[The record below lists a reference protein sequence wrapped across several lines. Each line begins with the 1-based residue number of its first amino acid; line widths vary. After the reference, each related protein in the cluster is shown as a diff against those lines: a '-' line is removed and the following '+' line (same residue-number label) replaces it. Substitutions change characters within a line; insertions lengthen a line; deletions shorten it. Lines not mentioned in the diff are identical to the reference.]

1 VPVTAYAF
9 VDQNANIFLIGSWGS
24 AILPVPS
31 LIYDPNAGGDVEVTL
46 QMAGDGLYIFDSSGA
61 RLHHWPYAAIMNTG
75 PDFVLAHNS
84 HREIRLTIGDRSLY
98 QAIAIRA
105 PQLSQPPE
113 RFTREQ
119 GERIRGSMWSGG
131 VSGSS
136 FVIVLFGFLA
146 VCAVVVFFR

>member
-1 VPVTAYAF
+1 VSHKHDVPV
-9 VDQNANIFLIGSWGS
+9 S
-24 AILPVPS
+24 ACS
-31 LIYDPNAGGDVEVTL
+31 IYDPVAGGDVEVTL
-46 QMAGDGLYIFDSSGA
+46 QITGDGLYIFDPSGR

-84 HREIRLTIGDRSLY
+84 HPEVRLTVGDRSLY

-119 GERIRGSMWSGG
+119 GERMRGSMWSDGI
-131 VSGSS
+131 SGST
-136 FVIVLFGFLA
+136 FVIVLVGFLA
-146 VCAVVVFFR
+146 VCAVFVFFR